1 MATGI
6 IKVSPMPRI
15 LTLRGSACR
24 PWFFGLDPQTRG
36 HRRPHA
42 MTQVPEPSLAVRVDP
57 NEMVRYVHHLM
68 TRAPSSS
75 GDMSIA
81 IAQRQWGGDTPQA
94 RAAQLRWSALN
105 RAFGDA
111 RVSTWTT
118 HPKRDQIH
126 VPAALI
132 AAAGVA
138 RLTLDEQEVGVDIPP
153 LLDATLEL
161 CEPVGNA

>member
-1 MATGI
+1 MTDH
-6 IKVSPMPRI
+6 PQPN
-15 LTLRGSACR
+15 LT
-24 PWFFGLDPQTRG
+24 
-36 HRRPHA
+36 
-42 MTQVPEPSLAVRVDP
+42 VRVDP
-57 NEMVRYVHHLM
+57 AEMVQYVQNLM
-68 TRAPSSS
+68 TMPQGATASEIS
-75 GDMSIA
+75 MA
-81 IAQRQWGGDTPQA
+81 LAHRQWGGDTQLE

-138 RLTLDEQEVGVDIPP
+138 RLTIAAEEVVFDIPT

-161 CEPVGNA
+161 CEPVGHA

>member
-1 MATGI
+1 M
-6 IKVSPMPRI
+6 SNDLQPN
-15 LTLRGSACR
+15 
-24 PWFFGLDPQTRG
+24 
-36 HRRPHA
+36 
-42 MTQVPEPSLAVRVDP
+42 LAVRVDP
-57 NEMVRYVHHLM
+57 NEMVRYVQQLM
-68 TRAPSSS
+68 TVPQNAAPETTRAL
-75 GDMSIA
+75 A
-81 IAQRQWGGDTPQA
+81 LRQWGGDTPLA

-138 RLTLDEQEVGVDIPP
+138 RLTMAEQEVVFDIPT

-161 CEPVGNA
+161 CEPVGHA

>member
-1 MATGI
+1 MNDKQADLA
-6 IKVSPMPRI
+6 VQQSSSPMQQPN
-15 LTLRGSACR
+15 LT
-24 PWFFGLDPQTRG
+24 
-36 HRRPHA
+36 
-42 MTQVPEPSLAVRVDP
+42 VRVDP
-57 NEMVRYVHHLM
+57 KEMLQYVQNLM
-68 TRAPSSS
+68 ATPYPAATAPETT
-75 GDMSIA
+75 MA
-81 IAQRQWGGDTPQA
+81 LAQRQWGGDTPLA

-118 HPKRDQIH
+118 HPKRNQIH

-138 RLTLDEQEVGVDIPP
+138 RLTMAEQEVVFDIPT

-161 CEPVGNA
+161 CEAVGHA

>member
-1 MATGI
+1 MTYMNNEA
-6 IKVSPMPRI
+6 VPN
-15 LTLRGSACR
+15 LT
-24 PWFFGLDPQTRG
+24 
-36 HRRPHA
+36 
-42 MTQVPEPSLAVRVDP
+42 VRVDP
-57 NEMVRYVHHLM
+57 NEMVQYVQELM
-68 TRAPSSS
+68 NTPGAAA
-75 GDMSIA
+75 GDTSVA
-81 IAQRQWGGDTPQA
+81 LAHRQWGGDTPLA

-138 RLTLDEQEVGVDIPP
+138 RLTIAEQEVVFDIPT

-161 CEPVGNA
+161 CEPVGHA